1 MDNVRVPLPI
11 LMDHIER
18 HYTTQFV
25 YQIHK
30 ILGSADCFCNPV
42 GLFNT
47 ISSGVWDLF
56 YEPYQGY
63 MMNDRPQEIGI
74 HLAKG
79 GLSFARKQSLASLIV
94 CPSLRGRWPRA
105 CQLHKI

>member
-1 MDNVRVPLPI
+1 MFAMTFGNINEAPVKVNSLFMDNVRVPLPI

-30 ILGSADCFCNPV
+30 ILGSADCFGNPV

-74 HLAKG
+74 TSG
-79 GLSFARKQSLASLIV
+79 
-94 CPSLRGRWPRA
+94 
-105 CQLHKI
+105 